1 MDGRRDGPACET
13 AGDAADGRMHLSH
26 LQVMLLF
33 AGIISLAFGF
43 LSRRRVKDQ
52 LKSALWSF
60 VLFLV
65 VGVAIAW
72 LIYPFS
78 R

>member
-1 MDGRRDGPACET
+1 M
-13 AGDAADGRMHLSH
+13 SH

-33 AGIISLAFGF
+33 AGTISLAFGF

-52 LKSALWSF
+52 LKSAVWSF

-65 VGVAIAW
+65 VGIAIAW